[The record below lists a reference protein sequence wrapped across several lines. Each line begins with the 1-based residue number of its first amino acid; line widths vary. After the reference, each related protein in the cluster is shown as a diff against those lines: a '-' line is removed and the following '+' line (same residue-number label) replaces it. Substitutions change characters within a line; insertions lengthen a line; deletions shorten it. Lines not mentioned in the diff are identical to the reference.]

1 MPAWLAHLGW
11 VDGSFLAVVALSVL
25 VGLARGFV
33 YECLSL
39 AGGVV
44 AWFGAVWAAPQLA
57 PLLPVGAPGSS
68 LNLAVALSLGFLAV
82 LVAWSLLS
90 RLVRLVVHATPL
102 SLPDRLLGGAFGA
115 LRAGV
120 LMLAVAGVVALTPVA
135 QSQAWRVSQCA
146 RWLGQALQALKPLL
160 PESAARRFAV

>member
-1 MPAWLAHLGW
+1 M
-11 VDGSFLAVVALSVL
+11 
-25 VGLARGFV
+25 
-33 YECLSL
+33 
-39 AGGVV
+39 
-44 AWFGAVWAAPQLA
+44 
-57 PLLPVGAPGSS
+57 
-68 LNLAVALSLGFLAV
+68 ALSLGFLAV